1 MGVDDHIRDHSLYR
15 EWEILLSISHTAS
28 TLLSVTTGKFVAN
41 LGYFYSS
48 HFNFNKLF
56 IAVIRSEDYLIDV
69 AFFRVFQRL

>member
-1 MGVDDHIRDHSLYR
+1 
-15 EWEILLSISHTAS
+15 LSIGHTAS

-56 IAVIRSEDYLIDV
+56 IAVIRSEDNLIDV